1 MKRRYL
7 KDEIV
12 NTATRLFYTQG
23 YGNTGINQIIRDAKV
38 AKSSLYEYFSSKED
52 LLMAC
57 LTQTGERD
65 KSSLVTVADRYEKPE
80 DKVLAIFGHL
90 EKMVQ
95 QEDFYGCHFL
105 NVVFEATK
113 DEKRIRD
120 EVRKYKDEL
129 RSLFRKI
136 LKPINKEDLADEIY
150 TLLQGALIGSKV
162 HGDSWPFVAAANIV
176 KKLL

>member
-1 MKRRYL
+1 MKLRSL

-23 YGNTGINQIIRDAKV
+23 YSNTGINQIIRDAKI
-38 AKSSLYEYFSSKED
+38 AKSSLYEYFASKED

-65 KSSLVTVADRYEKPE
+65 KGALVTVAGQYEKPE
-80 DKVLAIFGHL
+80 DKVLAIFYHL
-90 EKMVQ
+90 EKMVEQ
-95 QEDFYGCHFL
+95 SDFYGCHFL

-113 DEKRIRD
+113 DERRIRD

-129 RSLFRKI
+129 RSLFREI

-150 TLLQGALIGSKV
+150 TLLQGALIGSRV
-162 HGDSWPFVAAANIV
+162 HGDSWPFQAATNIV